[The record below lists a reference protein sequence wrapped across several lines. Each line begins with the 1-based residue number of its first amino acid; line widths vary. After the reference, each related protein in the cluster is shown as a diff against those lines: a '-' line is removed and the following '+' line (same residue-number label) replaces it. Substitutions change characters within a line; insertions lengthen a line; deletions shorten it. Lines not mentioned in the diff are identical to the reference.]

1 MSSFSYSPAAS
12 SHFPQHSVFW
22 HDCVQQCLY
31 MHMCVCVESWK
42 RGLALSITKKRGVHK
57 DYNNVKEGGKKKGR
71 RGEMKRKHRS
81 SLNCLRLLA
90 EKSIH
95 RWAAWSKREFVQ
107 SDFIL
112 TFLAFSPPPPA
123 DPQPPLECNSLQTES
138 SAHAVRRSLCI
149 GDTSTM
155 NQKEGRPQIKW
166 WQRALMR

>member
-57 DYNNVKEGGKKKGR
+57 DYNNVKEGGGKKGR

-112 TFLAFSPPPPA
+112 TFLAFSPPPP
-123 DPQPPLECNSLQTES
+123 PTPNPPW
-138 SAHAVRRSLCI
+138 SATACKPSHRPMRSAGLYALAI
-149 GDTSTM
+149 RVQWTKK
-155 NQKEGRPQIKW
+155 KEGHRSNGDKGH
-166 WQRALMR
+166 